1 MYIIKSGEE
10 MTKKQVL
17 QALQLDRMTYPREY
31 WLDEE
36 TVTEY
41 LRTHP
46 EVYVFA
52 EDENGKLIA
61 YLNMSCIDKLSFKE
75 LLSGKEND
83 LCIKAEN
90 LRFPEKGADNI
101 LYFSSVAVG
110 EKYKGRGIA
119 RALFNAMAEKFKALM
134 RDGVYFTYVIAD
146 AVSVGGEKLC
156 RAFGMEKVLST
167 SRGSGIFLLK
177 ADKDEPFSASE
188 TLINGMTS

>member
-61 YLNMSCIDKLSFKE
+61 YLNMSCIDKRSFKE

-90 LRFPEKGADNI
+90 LRFPEKGDDNI
-101 LYFSSVAVG
+101 LYFSSVAVE